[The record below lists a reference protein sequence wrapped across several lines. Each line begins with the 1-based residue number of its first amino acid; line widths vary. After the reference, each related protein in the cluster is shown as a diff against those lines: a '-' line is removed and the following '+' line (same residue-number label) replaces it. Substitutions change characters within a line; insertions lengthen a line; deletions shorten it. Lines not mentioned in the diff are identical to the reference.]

1 MFPEIILWTM
11 ILMIRF
17 EDYALLDV
25 IGCFVQI
32 CIDFNGWAQFI
43 NSATYI
49 NDLSKFYEVFFC
61 EKSSSY
67 GAIKSSV
74 ISWSEKEFISRT

>member
-49 NDLSKFYEVFFC
+49 NDLSKFYEVFFA
-61 EKSSSY
+61 KK
-67 GAIKSSV
+67 AHLMVQVKV
-74 ISWSEKEFISRT
+74 L